1 VHPPTSWAP
10 AAFIRVFAPIS
21 KASLALSTA
30 FMGQNLFSQP
40 SCILVPESDLLLTY
54 LGPLNAKKGFLA
66 KTLANWCPQ
75 AFNACNVTHGGG

>member
-1 VHPPTSWAP
+1 
-10 AAFIRVFAPIS
+10 
-21 KASLALSTA
+21 
-30 FMGQNLFSQP
+30 MGQNLFSQP